1 MNKFWKFENKV
12 SSEGASTLYLDGDIS
27 SVTWYGDEVTPE
39 EFRNEL
45 RQMKGDLT
53 VHINSQGGDV
63 FAGVTIYNALKDY
76 GKGKVTVKVDGLAAS
91 IASVVAMAGDEI
103 IMSPGSMMMIHNPWS
118 MGVGSAEE
126 LRRAADTLDEIR
138 EAILPI
144 YTDRSGQSED
154 TVQELM
160 DNETWMTAEKA
171 VELGFADVVQKAKA
185 EQPKE
190 DEQEDKVT
198 NLMMANFAFSMSA
211 TKSAMKDLIKKVN
224 SERET
229 QMNED
234 ELKKAEAEA
243 EVAETAT
250 EAEVEEPKDEVETEV
265 KDECEGTCEKEA
277 EAEVEE
283 TTEEEAENENA
294 EEGEE
299 AEEEA
304 EAEEGEAE
312 GETEDIA
319 DKVEAKIKALQDE
332 NASLKAEIEALKNA
346 KASAEAKASA
356 QNELQARLTAVL
368 SMAETADGGDVAGGK
383 EDKKPV
389 DTYGDALADA
399 FKELS

>member
-1 MNKFWKFENKV
+1 MNKFWRFENKV
-12 SSEGASTLYLDGDIS
+12 SSEGSSTLYLDGDIS
-27 SVTWYGDEVTPE
+27 SVTWWGDEVTPE

-63 FAGVTIYNALKDY
+63 FAGVTIYNALRDY
-76 GKGKVTVKVDGLAAS
+76 GRGKVIVKVDGIAAS

-103 IMSPGSMMMIHNPWS
+103 IMSPGSMMMVHNPWT
-118 MGVGSAEE
+118 MGVGSADE
-126 LRRAADTLDEIR
+126 LRKTADALDEIKD
-138 EAILPI
+138 AILPI
-144 YTDRSGQSED
+144 YVDRSGQSQE
-154 TVQELM
+154 TVKELM

-171 VELGFADVVQKAKA
+171 VELGFADTVQKAKV
-185 EQPKE
+185 ETPKE
-190 DEQEDKVT
+190 GASEDKIT

-234 ELKKAEAEA
+234 ELKK
-243 EVAETAT
+243 T
-250 EAEVEEPKDEVETEV
+250 EAEVETTEAEVKEPQEKVETEV
-265 KDECEGTCEKEA
+265 KDECEGTCEKGA
-277 EAEVEE
+277 ESEE
-283 TTEEEAENENA
+283 KTEEKTEDQNA
-294 EEGEE
+294 EEGEK
-299 AEEEA
+299 AEDEEKT
-304 EAEEGEAE
+304 EESE
-312 GETEDIA
+312 EDIA

-332 NASLKAEIEALKNA
+332 NASLKAEIEALKDA

-356 QNELQARLTAVL
+356 QDELQARLTAVL

-383 EDKKPV
+383 EDKKSV
-389 DTYGDALADA
+389 DTYGTALADA

>member
-12 SSEGASTLYLDGDIS
+12 SSEGNSTLYLDGDIS
-27 SVTWYGDEVTPE
+27 SVTWWGDEVTPE

-126 LRRAADTLDEIR
+126 LRKAADTLDEIR

-144 YTDRSGQSED
+144 YTDRSGQTQE

-171 VELGFADVVQKAKA
+171 VELGFADTVQKAKV
-185 EQPKE
+185 EEPKE

-243 EVAETAT
+243 EVETA
-250 EAEVEEPKDEVETEV
+250 EAEAQEPQEKAETEV
-265 KDECEGTCEKEA
+265 KDECEGTCEKET
-277 EAEVEE
+277 EGEE
-283 TTEEEAENENA
+283 KTEEEAEDQNA
-294 EEGEE
+294 EEGEK
-299 AEEEA
+299 AEDEEKT
-304 EAEEGEAE
+304 EEGE
-312 GETEDIA
+312 GDIA
-319 DKVEAKIKALQDE
+319 DKVEATIKALQDE

-356 QNELQARLTAVL
+356 QDELQARLTAVL

-383 EDKKPV
+383 EDKKSV
-389 DTYGDALADA
+389 DTYGDALAEA
-399 FKELS
+399 FKELN

>member
-27 SVTWYGDEVTPE
+27 SVTWWGDEVTPE
-39 EFRNEL
+39 EFRSEL

-103 IMSPGSMMMIHNPWS
+103 IMSPGSMMMVHNPWS
-118 MGVGSAEE
+118 MGVGNSDE
-126 LRRAADTLDEIR
+126 LRKAADTLDEIK

-144 YTDRSGQSED
+144 YTDRSGLSTEE
-154 TVQELM
+154 VQELM

-171 VELGFADVVQKAKA
+171 VELGFADTVQKAKV

-190 DEQEDKVT
+190 EKADSVT

-211 TKSAMKDLIKKVN
+211 TKSAMKDLIQKVNN
-224 SERET
+224 SERDT

-234 ELKKAEAEA
+234 ELKKTEAEV
-243 EVAETAT
+243 EVAETET
-250 EAEVEEPKDEVETEV
+250 EAEVEETVVEV
-265 KDECEGTCEKEA
+265 KDSCAETECEKT
-277 EAEVEE
+277 
-283 TTEEEAENENA
+283 
-294 EEGEE
+294 EE
-299 AEEEA
+299 AEEEKTE
-304 EAEEGEAE
+304 EAEEEKAEDTNTEEGEDAKEEAE
-312 GETEDIA
+312 PEGEDIA
-319 DKVEAKIKALQDE
+319 DKVEARIKALQDE
-332 NASLKAEIEALKNA
+332 NAKLKDEIAALKDA

-356 QNELQARLTAVL
+356 QDELQARLTAVL
-368 SMAETADGGDVAGGK
+368 NMAEQADGGEVAGEK

-389 DTYGDALADA
+389 DTYGDALAEA
-399 FKELS
+399 FKEMN

>member
-12 SSEGASTLYLDGDIS
+12 SSEGSSTLYLDGDIS
-27 SVTWYGDEVTPE
+27 SVTWWGDEVTPE

-126 LRRAADTLDEIR
+126 LRKAADTLDEIR

-171 VELGFADVVQKAKA
+171 VELGFADTVQKSKV

-190 DEQEDKVT
+190 DEKEDSIT

-224 SERET
+224 NSERDT

-234 ELKKAEAEA
+234 ELKKTEGKV
-243 EVAETAT
+243 EVAEAP
-250 EAEVEEPKDEVETEV
+250 AETQVEEPKDEVETEV
-265 KDECEGTCEKEA
+265 KDQCEETCEKEA
-277 EAEVEE
+277 EAEEKAEEE
-283 TTEEEAENENA
+283 TEDTNTEEGEKA
-294 EEGEE
+294 EEGET
-299 AEEEA
+299 
-304 EAEEGEAE
+304 EEGEAE

-368 SMAETADGGDVAGGK
+368 DMAEQADGGDVAGEK

-389 DTYGDALADA
+389 DTYGDALAEA
-399 FKELS
+399 FKEMN

>member
-12 SSEGASTLYLDGDIS
+12 SSEGSSTLYLDGDIS
-27 SVTWYGDEVTPE
+27 SVTWWGDEVTPE
-39 EFRNEL
+39 EFRAEL

-126 LRRAADTLDEIR
+126 LRKAADTLDEIR

-144 YTDRSGQSED
+144 YTDRSGQTQE

-185 EQPKE
+185 EEPAKE
-190 DEQEDKVT
+190 DDKEDSDIT
-198 NLMMANFAFSMSA
+198 NVMMTNFAFSMSA

-224 SERET
+224 NSERDT

-234 ELKKAEAEA
+234 ELKKTEGEVEVEASAKTPAEPQAKE
-243 EVAETAT
+243 AT
-250 EAEVEEPKDEVETEV
+250 EAKDSADKEVEEKVE
-265 KDECEGTCEKEA
+265 G
-277 EAEVEE
+277 
-283 TTEEEAENENA
+283 TEEEKAEGTEDKAEDKNA
-294 EEGEE
+294 EEGED
-299 AEEEA
+299 AK
-304 EAEEGEAE
+304 EEGEE
-312 GETEDIA
+312 DKGEDIA
-319 DKVEAKIKALQDE
+319 DKIEAKIKALQDE
-332 NASLKAEIEALKNA
+332 NAQLKEEIAALKDA

-356 QNELQARLTAVL
+356 QDDLQARLTAVL
-368 SMAETADGGDVAGGK
+368 SMAEPADGGDVSEK

-389 DTYGDALADA
+389 DTYGDALAEA
-399 FKELS
+399 FKEMN

>member
-27 SVTWYGDEVTPE
+27 SVTWWGDEVTPE
-39 EFRNEL
+39 EFRAEL

-118 MGVGSAEE
+118 MGVGSADE
-126 LRRAADTLDEIR
+126 LRKAADTLDEIR

-144 YTDRSGQSED
+144 YTDRSGQTQE

-171 VELGFADVVQKAKA
+171 VELGFADTVQKAKV
-185 EQPKE
+185 EEPKE

-234 ELKKAEAEA
+234 ELKKTEAEA

-250 EAEVEEPKDEVETEV
+250 EAEVEEPKDKVETEV
-265 KDECEGTCEKEA
+265 KDECEGTCKKEA
-277 EAEVEE
+277 EAEEK
-283 TTEEEAENENA
+283 TEEEAEDKTA
-294 EEGEE
+294 EEGEK
-299 AEEEA
+299 AEDEEK
-304 EAEEGEAE
+304 AEEGDEE
-312 GETEDIA
+312 KEDIA

-356 QNELQARLTAVL
+356 QDELQARLTAVL

-389 DTYGDALADA
+389 DTYGDALAEA
-399 FKELS
+399 FKELN